1 MQFDVTTTYPGRL
14 ENVLDVLLSEELA
27 SERGKQM
34 RSNLNHTRTG
44 NSATTSGTVN
54 PDELP
59 QMARR
64 FISSNQEVAITQD
77 WTTAGETATG
87 TFNVKAGSLPVSVT
101 MTQSLKDEG
110 ESTASTITGEV
121 KVKIPLIGSKV
132 EKMVVE
138 KLDSILARDT
148 KLVAG
153 LL

>member
-1 MQFDVTTTYPGRL
+1 MQFDVTTTYPGKL

-27 SERGKQM
+27 AARATQM
-34 RSNLNHTRTG
+34 RSNLTHTRSG

-64 FISSNQEVAITQD
+64 FISANQEVAITQD
-77 WTTAGETATG
+77 WTTTGENATG
-87 TFNVKAGSLPVSVT
+87 TFTVKAGSLPVHVT
-101 MTQSLKDEG
+101 MTQTLTDQG
-110 ESTASTITGEV
+110 ESTASAITGDV

-138 KLDSILARDT
+138 KLDTILARDT